1 MYPCMSLWFVSIGD
15 ACRGVC
21 ATGAFWGCVCLHSAS
36 HIGRIVEM
44 RLSLSALG
52 ALAQRCW
59 ATCASREDAELVYSN
74 IMATVMKL
82 FFNH

>member
-1 MYPCMSLWFVSIGD
+1 MYPCLSLRFVSIGD
-15 ACRGVC
+15 ACRRVC

-36 HIGRIVEM
+36 HIETIVEM

-59 ATCASREDAELVYSN
+59 ATCASREDVGLVYSD
-74 IMATVMKL
+74 IMATLMKL